1 VRLAP
6 VGGTVVSK
14 LTAEGVARFSF
25 LTGPTPQS
33 SSGCIIP
40 YEKGRSFHPLRK
52 GEELPMSE
60 DALRGWYWTGVVVFA
75 LALWIIWYM
84 VAKM

>member
-6 VGGTVVSK
+6 VGETVVSK

-25 LTGPTPQS
+25 LTGLTPQS

-40 YEKGRSFHPLRK
+40 YE
-52 GEELPMSE
+52 EELPMSE
-60 DALRGWYWTGVVVFA
+60 DALRRWYWTGVVVFA

>member
-1 VRLAP
+1 MRLAP
-6 VGGTVVSK
+6 VGGIVVSK
-14 LTAEGVARFSF
+14 LTAEGVARFRF

-33 SSGCIIP
+33 SFGCIIP
-40 YEKGRSFHPLRK
+40 LQK